1 MSYQPKLTDPRIR
14 RRAVKAIESV
24 ERYLKPC
31 QVYSIAQS
39 QRTAWFGVLS
49 NPVSRWLDE
58 FLLETADPYFNMNT
72 GQCIKY
78 RLRDQN
84 LQQLKTDLGLSSTY
98 TPTAQIQTE
107 IDTGEFEYQLKSDRW
122 YTTAQFIPSKI
133 RGNLLANAGYRYKY
147 DIEAAAPTILLQ
159 RAQQI
164 NCDFQAP
171 SLQQYITDRTAVRQ
185 QIATEANCTTDQI
198 KLVLNAV
205 LQGSILSTHSTC
217 KLFDVLNQDYALVA
231 RLKSSVTLNNL
242 RDDIKRLWQ
251 CLRDEFPREYITD
264 KNGCTR
270 ARKLTAREKSAYY
283 RKFENEVAQVIKKS
297 LRKQKLRFLWVHDGW
312 QCDNMVDPNAI
323 QQQVR
328 RQTGF
333 VIKLDWETYED

>member
-1 MSYQPKLTDPRIR
+1 
-14 RRAVKAIESV
+14 
-24 ERYLKPC
+24 
-31 QVYSIAQS
+31 
-39 QRTAWFGVLS
+39 
-49 NPVSRWLDE
+49 
-58 FLLETADPYFNMNT
+58 
-72 GQCIKY
+72 
-78 RLRDQN
+78 
-84 LQQLKTDLGLSSTY
+84 
-98 TPTAQIQTE
+98 
-107 IDTGEFEYQLKSDRW
+107 
-122 YTTAQFIPSKI
+122 
-133 RGNLLANAGYRYKY
+133 
-147 DIEAAAPTILLQ
+147 
-159 RAQQI
+159 
-164 NCDFQAP
+164 
-171 SLQQYITDRTAVRQ
+171 
-185 QIATEANCTTDQI
+185 
-198 KLVLNAV
+198 
-205 LQGSILSTHSTC
+205 
-217 KLFDVLNQDYALVA
+217 VLNQDYALVA